1 MGGKIIL
8 ALTGKKTLMGEDKDI
23 YGDRVINELV
33 DRTLGHT
40 RETEFLYGGG
50 KKENKERLSGF
61 MPETEY

>member
-23 YGDRVINELV
+23 YGDREINELV

>member
-1 MGGKIIL
+1 MSGKVIL
-8 ALTGKKTLMGEDKDI
+8 TLTGKKALMGEDKDI
-23 YGDRVINELV
+23 YEDREINGLA

>member
-1 MGGKIIL
+1 MRGKVIL
-8 ALTGKKTLMGEDKDI
+8 TLTGKKALMGEDKDI
-23 YGDRVINELV
+23 YEDREINGLV

-40 RETEFLYGGG
+40 RETGFLYGGG